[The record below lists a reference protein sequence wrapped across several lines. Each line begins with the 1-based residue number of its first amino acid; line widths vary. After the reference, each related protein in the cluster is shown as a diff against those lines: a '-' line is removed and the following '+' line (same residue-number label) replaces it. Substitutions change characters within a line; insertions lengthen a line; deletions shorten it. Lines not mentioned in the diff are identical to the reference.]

1 MRHSWP
7 MARVRKGPPTPHP
20 RDPSPAASVPERTVG
35 ATSSIGDTST
45 RIALPSDLP
54 ASLQYL
60 DDAQLDTLLHAVE
73 AEARRRGR
81 PAEDEVGKTARTAKA
96 APSEAALR
104 RQPRANKRTSK
115 ITPGQASII
124 RAAFEAGVKPS
135 AIARQFRISR
145 AQVDRIVVA
154 PKKGG
159 S

>member
-1 MRHSWP
+1 MRHYWP
-7 MARVRKGPPTPHP
+7 MVRFRKGPPTPHP
-20 RDPSPAASVPERTVG
+20 RDPSSAASVPERTVG
-35 ATSSIGDTST
+35 AASSIGDTST
-45 RIALPSDLP
+45 QIALPSDLP

-81 PAEDEVGKTARTAKA
+81 PAEDEVARTARA

-135 AIARQFRISR
+135 ALARQFRISR